1 MSVQYCS
8 LASCAPQLVLPLV
21 DEFEDDL
28 SRLAINHHTENV
40 LILESL
46 ELSRR
51 IPGWQQV
58 CWLFPDFDYEQLKIL
73 FADVPQEIGFF
84 FWHQHD

>member
-1 MSVQYCS
+1 MSPSGASQNLLRLHGS
-8 LASCAPQLVLPLV
+8 LSI
-21 DEFEDDL
+21 
-28 SRLAINHHTENV
+28 RRAIVGVVPAHA
-40 LILESL
+40 
-46 ELSRR
+46 
-51 IPGWQQV
+51 GWQQV